1 MKKSILI
8 SQDLSCVGQVSMGV
22 ALPILGALGFNPS
35 VLPTALLSTH
45 TGGFGKNT
53 YLDLS
58 AEIGKIISHW
68 QTLPITFSAIYL
80 GYLGVKPLSTIIT
93 EIDKIATNS
102 FLLLDPVMGDH
113 GKLYSGFDSTYVDN
127 MKILA
132 KKANLI
138 TPNITEVQLLLD
150 LPCFQG
156 PFSSDAVL
164 TLINSLH
171 NKYPNTKIIL
181 TGIPKT
187 NNTIGIA
194 GFDNIS
200 QEIWQLE
207 TPRIGSN
214 FFGTGDIFASVL
226 LGSLLHGQALKD
238 AATTSM
244 DFISN
249 TIKKNIKIPGR
260 DSRFGLDYS
269 LQLPVLLK
277 QLNLGG

>member
-132 KKANLI
+132 KKLI
-138 TPNITEVQLLLD
+138 
-150 LPCFQG
+150 
-156 PFSSDAVL
+156 
-164 TLINSLH
+164 
-171 NKYPNTKIIL
+171 
-181 TGIPKT
+181 
-187 NNTIGIA
+187 
-194 GFDNIS
+194 
-200 QEIWQLE
+200 
-207 TPRIGSN
+207 
-214 FFGTGDIFASVL
+214 
-226 LGSLLHGQALKD
+226 
-238 AATTSM
+238 
-244 DFISN
+244 
-249 TIKKNIKIPGR
+249 
-260 DSRFGLDYS
+260 
-269 LQLPVLLK
+269 
-277 QLNLGG
+277 